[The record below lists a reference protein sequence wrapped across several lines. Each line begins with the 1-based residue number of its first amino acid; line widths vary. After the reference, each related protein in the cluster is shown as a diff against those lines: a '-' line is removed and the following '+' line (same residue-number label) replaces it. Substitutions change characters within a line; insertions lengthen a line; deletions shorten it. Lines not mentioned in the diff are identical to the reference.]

1 VLVITFFSCSLACR
15 LSRVRSNLSVPS
27 STAAYLPVF
36 TLEPSGAG
44 RLEIAVV
51 AGRGPIL
58 SRDGRLL
65 IYSTGRFP
73 ALVLTASALDGSN
86 VRTLTDASAPVFNP
100 VESPDGR
107 LMDALVLPRR
117 SHRVPERSQRSDGG
131 VGDERG
137 RNGSEADNELATGF
151 SPAASDRG

>member
-65 IYSTGRFP
+65 IYST
-73 ALVLTASALDGSN
+73 AGSPPSSSPRQRSM
-86 VRTLTDASAPVFNP
+86 VRTCGRWQMRRRPYSTRSSRLTDVSWTPSFF
-100 VESPDGR
+100 PDGR
-107 LMDALVLPRR
+107 IAF
-117 SHRVPERSQRSDGG
+117 Q
-131 VGDERG
+131 
-137 RNGSEADNELATGF
+137 
-151 SPAASDRG
+151 SDRSGRMEVWVMNGDGTGAKQITN